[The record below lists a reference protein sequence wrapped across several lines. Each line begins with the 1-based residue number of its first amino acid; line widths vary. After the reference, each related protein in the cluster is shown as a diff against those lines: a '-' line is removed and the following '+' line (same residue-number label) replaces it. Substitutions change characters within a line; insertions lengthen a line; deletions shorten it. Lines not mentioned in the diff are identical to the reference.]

1 MPVNAEQS
9 SDLITSDEWWVM
21 SERETASWVMSN
33 VWVMKYKLG
42 NEWVMNYEIGNE
54 WVMKY
59 ELILDPKHP
68 YSMQLLHQDRGHKDG
83 HKDTLY
89 TDTNH
94 LFILYQQDCSRM
106 QLIPSLHGIS
116 LHMYYST
123 TTSLRG
129 SLYENS
135 RPTEES
141 HRIYNFLCHFVPL
154 P

>member
-1 MPVNAEQS
+1 
-9 SDLITSDEWWVM
+9 M

-59 ELILDPKHP
+59 ELILDPNHP

-89 TDTNH
+89 TDTNY
-94 LFILYQQDCSRM
+94 LFMLYQQDCSWTLTW
-106 QLIPSLHGIS
+106 QLVPRLHGIQ
-116 LHMYYST
+116 
-123 TTSLRG
+123 SLRR
-129 SLYENS
+129 Y
-135 RPTEES
+135 
-141 HRIYNFLCHFVPL
+141 YNLSTKFTLSEQP
-154 P
+154 PNWRKPPYI